1 MGPAGEAPRRRA
13 ETSIGRILALSIL
26 LVTLI
31 PFLPL
36 GYLIWAGYRSEVAG
50 LESEIQATNG
60 QVARLAANY
69 LESVLGEIREKALG
83 AAADGDRGLPEGPPV
98 VDWEFTDAA
107 CMVTA
112 SQVAPARVGS
122 ACGYAAFAGSL
133 VEGRARVSQVGP
145 WIEGRPPTV
154 LLGVAGA
161 GGKRRIAGVL
171 KPEVLHERMTALNLQ
186 GADRHVYAVDEGG
199 RLMFYS
205 DMGFSVQGR
214 DLRDNPPIRHFAS
227 GRTGPLRFTSVVSGK
242 ERLGF
247 IERVPATG
255 WGVIV
260 SADVGPRLLGVRGRY
275 AVIGWSALFAM
286 SAALGILLWASRRLA
301 RPLLLI
307 RGALAAKGRVDGRAL
322 DVPPDARGV
331 REYDQLVAAYD
342 GLSRRFAVVEKEL
355 IQAGK
360 SSILGQLASGIA
372 HEIGTP
378 LNVISGNAQYLLRK
392 IKEDDPAAAVLRM
405 ILKHTER
412 ITSMVQRL
420 LDFSRPSEAQLKPVD
435 LREVVSQ
442 TLEMASGMTR
452 KLNVALDTSPALR
465 HVAGDPRL
473 LEHALLN
480 LVINA
485 AQAMP
490 DGGRLGIEVGVNEL
504 DATHG
509 DEAGRWVF
517 VRVADTGC
525 GIAPENL
532 GRIFE
537 PFFTTK
543 AQGKGTGLGLA
554 IVERIIR
561 QHGGAVDVSSCP
573 GAGAVFTIRLRP
585 MEPGAGIATGGDGRD
600 GDGG

>member
-1 MGPAGEAPRRRA
+1 MA
-13 ETSIGRILALSIL
+13 SIGRILALSIL

-36 GYLIWAGYRSEVAG
+36 GYLIWTGYRSEIAG
-50 LESEIQATNG
+50 LEGEIQAANR

-69 LESVLGEIREKALG
+69 LESVLSDIREKALR
-83 AAADGDRGLPEGPPV
+83 AAAGSGKDGGLPDGPPV
-98 VDWEFTDAA
+98 VNWEVVDAA
-107 CMVTA
+107 CSIVA
-112 SQVAPARVGS
+112 SGVAQGRVGDK
-122 ACGYAAFAGSL
+122 CGYEAFAESL
-133 VEGRARVSQVGP
+133 VDGDMRVSRVGN
-145 WIEGRPPTV
+145 WIAGHPPTV

-161 GGKRRIAGVL
+161 GGSRQIVGVL
-171 KPEVLHERMTALNLQ
+171 KPEVLHERMTALSTEGL
-186 GADRHVYAVDEGG
+186 DRHVYAVDEGG
-199 RLMFYS
+199 RLIFYS
-205 DMGFSVQGR
+205 DMGLSAKGR

-227 GRTGPLRFTSVVSGK
+227 GLRGPLRFTSVVSGK

-247 IERVPATG
+247 VERVSNTG

-275 AVIGWSALFAM
+275 AVIGWSAVFAM
-286 SAALGILLWASRRLA
+286 AAALGILLWASRRLV

-307 RGALAAKGRVDGRAL
+307 RDALAEKGRLDGRAL
-322 DVPPDARGV
+322 EVAPAARGV

-355 IQAGK
+355 IQAEK

-392 IKEDDPAAAVLRM
+392 LKDDDPASPVLRM
-405 ILKHTER
+405 VLKHTER

-420 LDFSRPSEAQLKPVD
+420 LDFSRPSEVQLAPVD
-435 LREVVSQ
+435 LGEVVTQ
-442 TLEMASGMTR
+442 TLDMASGMTR
-452 KLNVALDTSPALR
+452 KLDVSLDIAPGTPR
-465 HVAGDPRL
+465 VAGDPKL
-473 LEHALLN
+473 LEHAILN
-480 LVINA
+480 LIVNA
-485 AQAMP
+485 GQAMT
-490 DGGRLGIEVGVNEL
+490 DGGKLQVEVGTSVL
-504 DATHG
+504 DAAHG

-517 VRVADTGC
+517 VRVADTGF

-554 IVERIIR
+554 IVERIVR
-561 QHGGAVDVSSCP
+561 QHGGAIDVSSCP
-573 GAGAVFTIRLRP
+573 GAGAVFTVRIRP
-585 MEPGAGIATGGDGRD
+585 AGSGGPERTLPTGDGAH
-600 GDGG
+600 GNT